1 MKMLNESEE
10 SFLGVFELC
19 PPRKFGL
26 EIGAAVIAAVM
37 VIADQDVVE
46 TSPEGF
52 PLVLRNLQSVQIP
65 SRLIDFVLGSPITA
79 IKKGSSGSYYICI
92 NKAGETIAVE
102 KHLWE
107 TTVKQKLQRVAE
119 TTSV

>member
-1 MKMLNESEE
+1 MLNESRE

-19 PPRKFGL
+19 SPRKFGL
-26 EIGAAVIAAVM
+26 EIGAAVM
-37 VIADQDVVE
+37 VVADQDFEGVVG

-52 PLVLRNLQSVQIP
+52 PLVLRNLHSVQTP
-65 SRLIDFVLGSPITA
+65 RRLIDFVLGSPITA
-79 IKKGSSGSYYICI
+79 ITKHPTYYICI
-92 NKAGETIAVE
+92 NKTGDTIAIE

>member
-1 MKMLNESEE
+1 MKESEE
-10 SFLGVFELC
+10 MFLGVFELC

-26 EIGAAVIAAVM
+26 EIGAAVM

-79 IKKGSSGSYYICI
+79 ITKRSTYYICI
-92 NKAGETIAVE
+92 NKPGETIAIE

-107 TTVKQKLQRVAE
+107 STVKQKLQRVAE

>member
-1 MKMLNESEE
+1 MLNESEE

-79 IKKGSSGSYYICI
+79 ITKHPTYYICI
-92 NKAGETIAVE
+92 NKTGDTIAIE